1 MSQTQFAEALLDP
14 ARPMP
19 AGLVGP
25 DGLPDAKR
33 FSVYRNT
40 VNSSLIR
47 VLEAAFPAVQ
57 KLVGPAFF
65 AAMALVYLR
74 QTPPT
79 DRRLMLYGESFAEF
93 LAGFAPVTHLG
104 YLPDVARLEQSLRQ
118 SYHAADASPLPGE
131 TLGSMG
137 EDQLLQARIRLA
149 PSLRVLASNW
159 PVHAIWHATL
169 HDGPKP
175 QMRGEELVV
184 LRPEI
189 DPTEHLMPP
198 GGAAFLATLGR
209 GEPLIAALATTG
221 EGFDLTRLLGLLLH
235 NNAIVGVTA

>member
-14 ARPMP
+14 AHPMP

-65 AAMALVYLR
+65 SAMALVYLR
-74 QTPPT
+74 QAPPT

-93 LAGFAPVTHLG
+93 LAGFAPVAHLG
-104 YLPDVARLEQSLRQ
+104 YLPDVARLEQVLRQ

-149 PSLRVLASNW
+149 PSLRVLVSNW

-169 HDGPKP
+169 HNGPKP
-175 QMRGEELVV
+175 QMRAEELVV
-184 LRPEI
+184 K
-189 DPTEHLMPP
+189 
-198 GGAAFLATLGR
+198 A
-209 GEPLIAALATTG
+209 
-221 EGFDLTRLLGLLLH
+221 GLS
-235 NNAIVGVTA
+235 